1 MVGNAHHLLSLTTQP
16 RYGGATQELKTVSD
30 ANSWKDVDKPVATK
44 SARVNH
50 QQELSLCAM
59 NVRSIGTQIAQAGA
73 VQPTTLES
81 TALKTGLQDCVKSQS
96 HRVRREQ
103 NGCQR
108 LKPVGALIRNTVA
121 RYHQVS
127 LGKLNSAYRAPWI
140 SQRTTSMISKLCKL
154 CRFGMDYNIAS
165 FLVQASYRLFR
176 SLATCNEL

>member
-1 MVGNAHHLLSLTTQP
+1 MVGNAHHLLRLTTQP

-59 NVRSIGTQIAQAGA
+59 NVRSDDTEIAQAGA

-108 LKPVGALIRNTVA
+108 LKPEGALIRNTAA

-127 LGKLNSAYRAPWI
+127 LAVESDNLYMGQS
-140 SQRTTSMISKLCKL
+140 SSKLAEGAVSSDDDEIVAHRYTCKEFARRVL
-154 CRFGMDYNIAS
+154 RGSIAYAC
-165 FLVQASYRLFR
+165 LTLR
-176 SLATCNEL
+176 